1 MSAGVRLL
9 VALVLGIAAYLV
21 TDQLVLGAVVAAL
34 GFWLL
39 PRLSRYPNRRSPSYA
54 DTPPSPPLSPR
65 SEPVGG
71 IEVVCKQVTPLR
83 QEWVSVKT
91 GRLYDVLSRSGV
103 QDARPGD
110 HGQAVVEG
118 SGYRIRRSS
127 KSD

>member
-1 MSAGVRLL
+1 MSPGVRML
-9 VALVLGIAAYLV
+9 VALVLGVVAYLA
-21 TDQLVLGAVVAAL
+21 TDQLVVGAAVAAL

-39 PRLSRYPNRRSPSYA
+39 PRLSRRRSPSYA
-54 DTPPSPPLSPR
+54 DTPPSPPPR
-65 SEPVGG
+65 SEPADG

-118 SGYRIRRSS
+118 SGYRIRQSP

>member
-1 MSAGVRLL
+1 VSVGVRML
-9 VALVLGIAAYLV
+9 VALVLGVAAYLV
-21 TDQLVLGAVVAAL
+21 TDQLVLGAAVAAL

-39 PRLSRYPNRRSPSYA
+39 PRLSRRRSPSYT
-54 DTPPSPPLSPR
+54 DTPPSPPPPPR
-65 SEPVGG
+65 REPAYG
-71 IEVVCKQVTPLR
+71 IEVICKQVTPLR

-118 SGYRIRRSS
+118 SGYRIRRSPEL
-127 KSD
+127 D

>member
-1 MSAGVRLL
+1 MSVGVRML
-9 VALVLGIAAYLV
+9 VALVLGVAAYLV
-21 TDQLVLGAVVAAL
+21 TDQLVLGAAVAAL

-39 PRLSRYPNRRSPSYA
+39 PRLSRRRSPSYT
-54 DTPPSPPLSPR
+54 DTPPSPPPPPR
-65 SEPVGG
+65 REPAYG
-71 IEVVCKQVTPLR
+71 IEVICKQVTPLR

-118 SGYRIRRSS
+118 SGYRIRRSPEL
-127 KSD
+127 D